1 MTEPLI
7 WTSKGNIPL
16 AGLQHAVEWRISA
29 EQIIF
34 IETYLL
40 DGEIVKQSS
49 HVKVLTGAA
58 AIGEASI

>member
-16 AGLQHAVEWRISA
+16 AGLQHAVEWRISD
-29 EQIIF
+29 EQIVF
-34 IETYLL
+34 IETYSQ

-49 HVKVLTGAA
+49 HVKVLTGTA